1 MLNLKFSHLSESTPG
16 IVTLEF
22 LSGEII
28 PVELYGRDTPNAG
41 MVITLAIPI
50 SISGVNGDRCE
61 LEALPIFSVDI
72 QAAAS
77 PGARMVVD
85 SGLGLI
91 LNGHDIPLGSMAI
104 AMAIPLAMNGA
115 DAQFGKMLVRGI
127 TKRRVD
133 DGIRRGPCNLQFSCG
148 NQFSNALELDPKHRM
163 PPPVA
168 NRASISISSYVP

>member
-41 MVITLAIPI
+41 MVITQAIPI

-72 QAAAS
+72 HAAAS

-91 LNGHDIPLGSMAI
+91 LNGHDM
-104 AMAIPLAMNGA
+104 PLANVAVVVVIPVVMNGA
-115 DAQFGKMLVRGI
+115 DNQHGKMVFRGI

-148 NQFSNALELDPKHRM
+148 NQFSNVLELDPKYRK
-163 PPPVA
+163 PPPIA

>member
-1 MLNLKFSHLSESTPG
+1 MLNLQFSHLSESTPG

-41 MVITLAIPI
+41 MVITQAIPI

-72 QAAAS
+72 HAAAS

-91 LNGHDIPLGSMAI
+91 LNGHDM
-104 AMAIPLAMNGA
+104 PLANVAVVVVIPVVMNGA
-115 DAQFGKMLVRGI
+115 DNQHGKMEFRGI

-148 NQFSNALELDPKHRM
+148 NQFSNVLELDPKYRK
-163 PPPVA
+163 PPPIA
-168 NRASISISSYVP
+168 NRASVSISAYVP

>member
-1 MLNLKFSHLSESTPG
+1 MLNLKFSHLSEETPG
-16 IVTLEF
+16 LVTLEF
-22 LSGEII
+22 VSGEII
-28 PVELYGRDTPNAG
+28 QVALRGTDRPSGG
-41 MVITLAIPI
+41 MVVNQAIPI

-72 QAAAS
+72 HAAAS

-91 LNGHDIPLGSMAI
+91 LNGHDM
-104 AMAIPLAMNGA
+104 PLANVAVVVVIPVVMNGA
-115 DAQFGKMLVRGI
+115 DATHGKILVRGI

-148 NQFSNALELDPKHRM
+148 NQFSNVLELDPKYRK
-163 PPPVA
+163 PPPIA
-168 NRASISISSYVP
+168 NRASISISAYVP

>member
-1 MLNLKFSHLSESTPG
+1 MLNLKFSHLSEETPG
-16 IVTLEF
+16 LVTLEF
-22 LSGEII
+22 VSGGII
-28 PVELYGRDTPNAG
+28 QVALRGTDRPSGG
-41 MVITLAIPI
+41 MVVNQAIPI

-72 QAAAS
+72 HAAAS

-91 LNGHDIPLGSMAI
+91 LNGHDM
-104 AMAIPLAMNGA
+104 PLANVAVVVVIPVVMNGA
-115 DAQFGKMLVRGI
+115 DNQHGKMVVRGI

-148 NQFSNALELDPKHRM
+148 NQFSNVLELDHKYRK
-163 PPPVA
+163 PPPIA
-168 NRASISISSYVP
+168 NRASVSISAYVH